1 MKKWL
6 AEDWE
11 FEITVIKGQAKACR
25 MGLEAGDR
33 FVCQYECPAGFC
45 PKTMPVLHTLCEIM
59 RCGGDYRLR
68 GRADT
73 LAVQALTDEIEALR
87 ATLKLACTLR
97 QFESAQELEDRIPTI
112 AARAAEDFCTQA
124 NPRAVSKEDA
134 LEILRAAFGKAE

>member
-11 FEITVIKGQAKACR
+11 FEITVIKGQAKACW

-68 GRADT
+68 GSKLSHEIDFPCADGCIEFRL
-73 LAVQALTDEIEALR
+73 LAKQIKT
-87 ATLKLACTLR
+87 
-97 QFESAQELEDRIPTI
+97 
-112 AARAAEDFCTQA
+112 
-124 NPRAVSKEDA
+124 
-134 LEILRAAFGKAE
+134 